1 MADIAK
7 YYGQNNPEYFYEY
20 GTADAIATTAWDH
33 SVMHGCVCDSSWK
46 VGYGEG
52 ETQLPE
58 YFGAD
63 CSLRK
68 NLSSLSRSHVVKI
81 DSNDFRTMSKRG

>member
-1 MADIAK
+1 MREMAKI
-7 YYGQNNPEYFYEY
+7 YGQRDPSIFFEY
-20 GTADAIATTAWDH
+20 GTAMGLNASAWDYE
-33 SVMHGCVCDSSWK
+33 VIYGCVCDSSWK

-63 CSLRK
+63 CSQRK
-68 NLSSLSRSHVVKI
+68 I
-81 DSNDFRTMSKRG
+81 Y